1 MSTKAKDSS
10 LQKGG
15 GNMMDKV
22 RRAGILGTG
31 SYVPEKVVTNE
42 DLSAMM
48 DTLCFPMNPVRLH
61 TLLVL

>member
-1 MSTKAKDSS
+1 M
-10 LQKGG
+10 
-15 GNMMDKV
+15 NMV

-48 DTLCFPMNPVRLH
+48 DTFCFPMNPVRLH

>member
-1 MSTKAKDSS
+1 MI
-10 LQKGG
+10 
-15 GNMMDKV
+15 DKL
-22 RRAGILGTG
+22 RRAGILGSG
-31 SYVPEKVVTNE
+31 SYVQEKLVTNE

>member
-1 MSTKAKDSS
+1 
-10 LQKGG
+10 
-15 GNMMDKV
+15 MDKV

-31 SYVPEKVVTNE
+31 RYVPEKVVTNE

-48 DTLCFPMNPVRLH
+48 DTLCLPMNSVRLH